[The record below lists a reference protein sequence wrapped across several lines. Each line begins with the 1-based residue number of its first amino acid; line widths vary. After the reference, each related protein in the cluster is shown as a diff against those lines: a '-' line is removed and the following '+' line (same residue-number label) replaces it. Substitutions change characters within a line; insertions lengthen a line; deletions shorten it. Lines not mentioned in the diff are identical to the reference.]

1 VGEGKPPA
9 ARREVTVYLLS
20 DDLLKLGLA
29 VLAGGLIGIER
40 EFRDKAAGFR
50 TLIFIC
56 LGAALFTILS
66 SRLAADKD
74 PTRIAAGI
82 VAGVGFLG
90 AGVIMRDSGR
100 VVGLTTAAAIWLTA
114 ALGTSIGGGEY
125 ALAAVGVAITLVVL
139 WVLPWFEQ
147 RIDNLREERTYV
159 FSCAAGAAKLAELEA
174 VFRQSGL
181 RVRRHR
187 QERTRDQMTCAW
199 NAFGSLKAHDRL
211 VSALTADETVHEL
224 RF

>member
-1 VGEGKPPA
+1 M
-9 ARREVTVYLLS
+9 YLQPE
-20 DDLLKLGLA
+20 DLLKLGMA

-56 LGAALFTILS
+56 LGATLFTILS
-66 SRLAADKD
+66 SRLAGVND

-114 ALGTSIGGGEY
+114 ALGMSIGGGEY
-125 ALAAVGVAITLVVL
+125 ALAAAGLAVSLAVL
-139 WVLPWFEQ
+139 WFLPWFEQ

-159 FSCAAGAAKLAELEA
+159 FACGAEAGKLSEIDA
-174 VFRQSGL
+174 VFRQCGL

-187 QERTRDQMTCAW
+187 QDATRDKITCSW
-199 NAFGSLKAHDRL
+199 NAFGSLQAHDRL
-211 VSALTADETVHEL
+211 VRELTADESIHEL

>member
-1 VGEGKPPA
+1 MF
-9 ARREVTVYLLS
+9 LLPE
-20 DDLLKLGLA
+20 DLLKLGLA

-56 LGAALFTILS
+56 LGSALFTILS
-66 SRLAADKD
+66 VRLAGVND

-100 VVGLTTAAAIWLTA
+100 VIGLTTAAAIWLTA
-114 ALGTSIGGGEY
+114 ALGMSIGGGEY
-125 ALAAVGVAITLVVL
+125 ALAAVGVGISLAVL
-139 WVLPWFEQ
+139 WLLPWFEQ

-159 FSCAAGAAKLAELEA
+159 FSCVADPGKVAELEA
-174 VFRQSGL
+174 IFRKSGL
-181 RVRRHR
+181 RLHAHR
-187 QERTRDQMTCAW
+187 QERTRDQITCACD
-199 NAFGSLKAHDRL
+199 ASGSLKAHDRL
-211 VSALTADETVHEL
+211 VSALTADEAVHEL

>member
-1 VGEGKPPA
+1 M
-9 ARREVTVYLLS
+9 YLLPE
-20 DDLLKLGLA
+20 DLLKLGLA

-56 LGAALFTILS
+56 LGATLFTILS
-66 SRLAADKD
+66 SRLAGDKD

-114 ALGTSIGGGEY
+114 ALGVSIGGGEY
-125 ALAAVGVAITLVVL
+125 ALAAVGVGITMGVL
-139 WVLPWFEQ
+139 WLLPFFEH
-147 RIDNLREERTYV
+147 RIDNMREERTYV
-159 FSCAAGAAKLAELEA
+159 FSCVADPGKLAELEA
-174 VFRQSGL
+174 VFRESGL
-181 RVRRHR
+181 RLRSHR
-187 QERTRDQMTCAW
+187 QERTRDQITCAW
-199 NAFGSLKAHDRL
+199 NCFGSLKAHERL
-211 VSALTADETVHEL
+211 VSELTADEAIHEL
-224 RF
+224 SF

>member
-1 VGEGKPPA
+1 MF
-9 ARREVTVYLLS
+9 LLPE
-20 DDLLKLGLA
+20 DLLKLGLA

-56 LGAALFTILS
+56 LGASLFTILS
-66 SRLAADKD
+66 GRLAGEND

-100 VVGLTTAAAIWLTA
+100 VVGLTTAATIWLTA

-125 ALAAVGVAITLVVL
+125 ALAAVGVAISLAVL
-139 WVLPWFEQ
+139 WLLPWFEQ
-147 RIDNLREERTYV
+147 RIDNLRDERTYV
-159 FSCAAGAAKLAELEA
+159 FSCVADPGKVAELEA
-174 VFRQSGL
+174 VFRKSGL
-181 RVRRHR
+181 RLHAHR
-187 QERTRDQMTCAW
+187 QERTRDRITCAW
-199 NAFGSLKAHDRL
+199 DASGSLQAHDRL
-211 VSALTADETVHEL
+211 VSALTADEAVHEL